1 MSIEKTTVQHR
12 KIIVKAGMTAEDV
25 KNSKDATALQKKDA
39 NVFDSDNAIWQGMTR
54 KEAYKKGGRTLSAFN
69 KADVDGD
76 GTISLNELYD
86 ATALQKKDANVFD
99 SDNAI
104 WQGMTIKE
112 AYKKGDQT
120 LSAFNKADIDG
131 DGTISLNELN
141 RYEGPVYT
149 LERYE
154 DSGEINGTF
163 EGEASGVGVAIGMNG
178 VSPVATSGE
187 IKGTVSGKIQ
197 TKDKQEFYSGVKI
210 EDVKPWARDAFQK
223 FDVAPRDGVLSKNE
237 VKRIELL
244 QKSKNEKTKELEELK
259 KEISFAKE
267 KAPLIGLIN
276 GGLAVGLV
284 KLGISMASVTPVAG
298 VVVGI
303 AGVGAC
309 ILVGATC
316 LGAYERFKQIQERVK
331 TLEQEL
337 KPLEQELKPL
347 EQE

>member
-54 KEAYKKGGRTLSAFN
+54 KEAYKKGDQTLSAFN

-76 GTISLNELYD
+76 GTISLNELND
-86 ATALQKKDANVFD
+86 ATALQRKYANVFD

-104 WQGMTIKE
+104 RQGMTIKE

-163 EGEASGVGVAIGMNG
+163 EGETSEVGVAIGMNG

-210 EDVKPWARDAFQK
+210 EDVKPWARDAFQE

-237 VKRIELL
+237 VERIELL

-267 KAPLIGLIN
+267 KAPLIGLIS
-276 GGLAVGLV
+276 GGLSVGLV
-284 KLGISMASVTPVAG
+284 KLGIGLASVTPAAG

-303 AGVGAC
+303 AGVCAC
-309 ILVGATC
+309 IITGATC
-316 LGAYERFKQIQERVK
+316 LKACKRFIQIQERVK

-337 KPLEQELKPL
+337 KPLEQE
-347 EQE
+347 